1 MWSMDP
7 FRTLKLPPKKLQ
19 EATLDTE
26 VTFEGMTSQHV
37 CWRGGMRGAPSII
50 IELVEVFVFEF

>member
-37 CWRGGMRGAPSII
+37 FWLGGMRGAPSII
-50 IELVEVFVFEF
+50 